1 MVDTTLMMTDMLLMA
16 GTSSMMAGKLSLMM
30 VDTLWM
36 AGKQSDYLMSDLKVF
51 AYLIAVQ

>member
-30 VDTLWM
+30 VGTLWM

>member
-30 VDTLWM
+30 VGTLWM

-51 AYLIAVQ
+51 EYLIAVQ